1 MPEIKV
7 STESLKQEAENAV
20 SNIHKMK
27 NVLEEQKEIIKS
39 MSSYWEGDGYTTA
52 TESYMKLSDKSLS
65 VLKELENIP
74 AKMFDIAQ
82 IYELTEEML
91 NEDLSSDIPDYLLE

>member
-52 TESYMKLSDKSLS
+52 TDSYMKLSDKSLS
-65 VLKELENIP
+65 VLKELEDIP

-82 IYELTEEML
+82 IYELTEEIL

>member
-1 MPEIKV
+1 
-7 STESLKQEAENAV
+7 
-20 SNIHKMK
+20 
-27 NVLEEQKEIIKS
+27 

-82 IYELTEEML
+82 IYEINEELL
-91 NEDLSSDIPDYLLE
+91 NEDLSDFQDYLLE

>member
-1 MPEIKV
+1 MSEIKV

-39 MSSYWEGDGYTTA
+39 MSSYWEGEGYTTA
-52 TESYMKLSDKSLS
+52 TDSYMKLSDKSLS

-82 IYELTEEML
+82 IYEINEELL
-91 NEDLSSDIPDYLLE
+91 NEDLSDFQDYLLE

>member
-39 MSSYWEGDGYTTA
+39 M
-52 TESYMKLSDKSLS
+52 
-65 VLKELENIP
+65 
-74 AKMFDIAQ
+74 
-82 IYELTEEML
+82 
-91 NEDLSSDIPDYLLE
+91 

>member
-39 MSSYWEGDGYTTA
+39 MSSYWEGEGYTTA
-52 TESYMKLSDKSLS
+52 TDSYMKLSDKSLS
-65 VLKELENIP
+65 VLKELEDMP

>member
-7 STESLKQEAENAV
+7 STERLKQEAENAV
-20 SNIHKMK
+20 SNIQKMK

-52 TESYMKLSDKSLS
+52 TDSYMKLSDKSLS
-65 VLKELENIP
+65 VLKELEDIP